1 MATAL
6 DLISGSLRLIGAL
19 GQGQSPTGQEG
30 SNGLDALNDMVDAWS
45 AERLAIYTINRLV
58 FNLTSGKQDYT
69 MGTGADFD
77 TPRPISIQ
85 NAGVI
90 LTTNPSQ
97 PLELPIA
104 VLTTDQWSL
113 VAIKNLVGSGTF
125 PTAVYPDGGFPNQK
139 LSFWPIPMESG
150 LQVALYPWQPL
161 AQFADLTTT
170 VSFPPG
176 YAEALRFYLAVR
188 LAPEYGRPTPPE
200 VAAIARTS
208 KAKIKIPNIEPLRLT
223 IDNTFESAKYTY
235 NWLDDNASV

>member
-1 MATAL
+1 
-6 DLISGSLRLIGAL
+6 
-19 GQGQSPTGQEG
+19 
-30 SNGLDALNDMVDAWS
+30 
-45 AERLAIYTINRLV
+45 
-58 FNLTSGKQDYT
+58 
-69 MGTGADFD
+69 
-77 TPRPISIQ
+77 
-85 NAGVI
+85 
-90 LTTNPSQ
+90 
-97 PLELPIA
+97 
-104 VLTTDQWSL
+104 
-113 VAIKNLVGSGTF
+113 
-125 PTAVYPDGGFPNQK
+125 
-139 LSFWPIPMESG
+139 MESG

-176 YAEALRFYLAVR
+176 YAEALRFNLAVR